1 MQRNLT
7 PLPLWMTVAAITLAV
22 GIVTLL
28 AFTLRRD
35 SVADDANDRVQTSAL
50 LPDNWSTYG
59 AEVWSVGYPNAWEID
74 SELLGTGGMTT
85 ARAIS
90 FHPADITDVDG
101 DFVRV
106 EKEFRAL
113 ENIEE
118 SFAAMPSVTR
128 SEFRFASYPAVKFST
143 SQRDEY
149 YVSYN
154 EDLYRITTDHP
165 SLNEVSMMLVTFRF
179 GD

>member
-1 MQRNLT
+1 MQRNLP
-7 PLPLWMTVAAITLAV
+7 PLPAWMTFGAIVLAV

-59 AEVWSVGYPNAWEID
+59 ADVWSVGYPNEWQ
-74 SELLGTGGMTT
+74 
-85 ARAIS
+85 
-90 FHPADITDVDG
+90 ITRTDG
-101 DFVRV
+101 DPAAGFEEQDSVAFSPAAPDGTDYLRV
-106 EKEFRAL
+106 QKELQTL
-113 ENIEE
+113 EDIEA

-154 EDLYRITTDHP
+154 EDLYHIATDHP